1 MSLIKLQLNELAV
14 YYFLD
19 AVASK
24 FGRFGKGNVAQVIV
38 MDEVG
43 CVGVESSLLD
53 CTFSIHDCSHDED
66 AGVICEGNES

>member
-1 MSLIKLQLNELAV
+1 M

-24 FGRFGKGNVAQVIV
+24 FGRFGSGNFEQAIV

-43 CVGVESSLLD
+43 CTGVESSLLD
-53 CTFSIHDCSHDED
+53 CTFSIHNCGHQED